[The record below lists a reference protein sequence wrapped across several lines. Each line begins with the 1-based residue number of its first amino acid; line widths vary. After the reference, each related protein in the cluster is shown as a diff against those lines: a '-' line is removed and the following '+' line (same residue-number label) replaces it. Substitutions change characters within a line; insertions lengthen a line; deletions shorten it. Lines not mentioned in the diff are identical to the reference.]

1 MKKEKAAAHGC
12 EHQHDHHHDHEEHAC
27 CCGHEHGHNEHIHE
41 HHDHDHHCACGH
53 GHEHHHAHSGCCGH
67 DHHNH
72 EHSDGC
78 NCGHDHTHEQDPGEA
93 RRELLTLGVGAALLI
108 AGLLLK
114 FFLSQAPWAAAI
126 VLLAAF
132 VTVAAEILVQAVNN
146 IRRGEVF
153 GESFLMAIAGIGAVC
168 IGEIP
173 EGVMVFLLYR
183 LGEYLQTKA
192 VSSSRKS
199 ISALLDVRPDRANL
213 LENGQSR
220 EVEAQAVQVG
230 QTILV
235 RPGEK
240 IPLDGL
246 VLTGTS
252 QLDTAALT
260 GESIPRDI
268 GKGQQVMAGCINLSG
283 ALEIRVEKAFSEST
297 ASKILE
303 MVEHASEKKAASE
316 KFITRF
322 ARVYTPIVCLAAAV
336 VAVVP
341 PLVGW
346 MGWNQSVYSALC
358 FLVISC
364 PCALV
369 ISVPLSFFAGI
380 GRASWEGILVKGG
393 NHLETLAD
401 AQIVAFDKTGTL
413 TEGRFSVS
421 ECLPAE
427 GISQEKLLKLA
438 ALAEYRSTH
447 PIAKSILAAYGGEI
461 DEEKLIDYQETSGHG
476 VSVTVNHCN
485 IIAGKRDYLT
495 GKGVSVP
502 AASDTAATAVY
513 VSADGVYQGV
523 ILLRD
528 APKRDAKTAVSELHA
543 LGVRWTAM
551 LSGDRK
557 PVVEEIAREIGLN
570 QADGELLPQ
579 EKLEKLEQLRTRL
592 DGNGKLLYSGDGIN
606 DTPVLAAA
614 DIGIAMGGLGAD
626 AAIETADVI
635 IMGDEPSKIAAGIR
649 IARRTKRI
657 AMENIVFAIAV
668 KVLVMV
674 LSVFGYVELWAGVFA
689 DVGVCMLCV
698 LNTLRINRKNG

>member
-1 MKKEKAAAHGC
+1 MEKEKITANDC
-12 EHQHDHHHDHEEHAC
+12 EYEHENHHDHEEHPC
-27 CCGHEHGHNEHIHE
+27 CCGHDHVPHE
-41 HHDHDHHCACGH
+41 HHDHHCACDH
-53 GHEHHHAHSGCCGH
+53 GHEHHHGDCCGH

-72 EHSDGC
+72 GDGC
-78 NCGHDHTHEQDPGEA
+78 NCGHDHAHEQDPGEA
-93 RRELLTLGVGAALLI
+93 RKELITLGAGAVLLI
-108 AGLLLK
+108 AGLILK
-114 FFLSQAPWAAAI
+114 FSLSQAPWMATV
-126 VLLAAF
+126 VLFSAF
-132 VTVAAEILVQAVNN
+132 ATVAAEILVQAVNN
-146 IRRGEVF
+146 IRHGDVF
-153 GESFLMAIAGIGAVC
+153 GESFLMSIAGIGAMC

-199 ISALLDVRPDRANL
+199 ISALMDVRPDRANL

-220 EVEAQAVQVG
+220 EVEAEAVQVG

-240 IPLDGL
+240 IPLDGT
-246 VLTGTS
+246 VLTGIS

-268 GKGQQVMAGCINLSG
+268 GPGQQVMAGCINLSG
-283 ALEIRVEKAFSEST
+283 ALEIRVERAFAEST

-303 MVEHASEKKAASE
+303 MVEHASEKKASSE

-322 ARVYTPIVCLAAAV
+322 ARIYTPIVCLAAV
-336 VAVVP
+336 IVAVLP
-341 PLVGW
+341 PVMGW
-346 MGWNQSVYSALC
+346 MAWSQSIYSALC

-380 GRASWEGILVKGG
+380 GRASREGVLVKGG
-393 NHLETLAD
+393 NHLETLAE

-413 TEGRFSVS
+413 TEGHFSVS

-427 GISQEKLLKLA
+427 GISREKLLELA
-438 ALAEYRSTH
+438 ALAECRSTH
-447 PIAKSILAAYGGEI
+447 PIAKSILTAYGNEI
-461 DEEKLIDYQETSGHG
+461 DEETLSDYHEISGNG
-476 VSVTVNHCN
+476 VTVRVNNRH
-485 IIAGKRDYLT
+485 IIAGKRKYLT
-495 GKGVSVP
+495 EKGVSVS
-502 AASDTAATAVY
+502 AAPTTADTTVY
-513 VSADGVYQGV
+513 VSLDGVYQGAV
-523 ILLRD
+523 LLRD
-528 APKRDAKTAVSELHA
+528 APKRDAKTAVNELRT
-543 LGVRWTAM
+543 LGIRRMVI
-551 LSGDRK
+551 LSGDSK
-557 PVVEEIAREIGLN
+557 PVVEEIAREIGLD

-579 EKLEKLEQLRTRL
+579 EKLEKLEQLRGQL

-635 IMGDEPSKIAAGIR
+635 IMGDEPSKIASGIR
-649 IARRTKRI
+649 IARHTKRI

-668 KVLVMV
+668 KVVVMI
-674 LSVFGYVELWAGVFA
+674 LSVLGYVELWAGVFA

-698 LNTLRINRKNG
+698 LNTLRINRKIH

>member
-1 MKKEKAAAHGC
+1 M
-12 EHQHDHHHDHEEHAC
+12 
-27 CCGHEHGHNEHIHE
+27 
-41 HHDHDHHCACGH
+41 
-53 GHEHHHAHSGCCGH
+53 
-67 DHHNH
+67 
-72 EHSDGC
+72 
-78 NCGHDHTHEQDPGEA
+78 
-93 RRELLTLGVGAALLI
+93 GAGAVLLI
-108 AGLLLK
+108 AGLILK
-114 FFLSQAPWAAAI
+114 FSLSQAPWMETV
-126 VLLAAF
+126 VLFAAF
-132 VTVAAEILVQAVNN
+132 ATVAAEILVQAVNN
-146 IRRGEVF
+146 IRHGDVF
-153 GESFLMAIAGIGAVC
+153 GESFLMSIAGIGAVC

-199 ISALLDVRPDRANL
+199 ISALMDVRPDRANL

-220 EVEAQAVQVG
+220 EVEAEAVQVG

-240 IPLDGL
+240 IPLDGT
-246 VLTGTS
+246 VLTGIS

-268 GKGQQVMAGCINLSG
+268 GPGQQVMAGCINLSG
-283 ALEIRVEKAFSEST
+283 ALEIRVERAFAEST

-303 MVEHASEKKAASE
+303 MVEHASEKKASSE

-322 ARVYTPIVCLAAAV
+322 ARIYTPIVCLAAV
-336 VAVVP
+336 IVAVLP
-341 PLVGW
+341 PVMGW
-346 MGWNQSVYSALC
+346 MAWSQSIYSALC

-380 GRASWEGILVKGG
+380 GRASREGVLVKGG
-393 NHLETLAD
+393 NHLETLAE

-427 GISQEKLLKLA
+427 GISREKLLELA
-438 ALAEYRSTH
+438 ALAECRSTH
-447 PIAKSILAAYGGEI
+447 PIAKSILTAYGSEI
-461 DEEKLIDYQETSGHG
+461 DEETLSDYHEISGNG
-476 VSVTVNHCN
+476 VTVRVNNRH
-485 IIAGKRDYLT
+485 IIAGKRKYLT
-495 GKGVSVP
+495 EKGVSVS
-502 AASDTAATAVY
+502 AAPTTADTTVY
-513 VSADGVYQGV
+513 VSLDGVYQGAV
-523 ILLRD
+523 LLRD
-528 APKRDAKTAVSELHA
+528 APKRDAKTAVNELRT
-543 LGVRWTAM
+543 LGIRRMVI
-551 LSGDRK
+551 LSGDSK
-557 PVVEEIAREIGLN
+557 PVVEEIAREIGLD

-579 EKLEKLEQLRTRL
+579 EKLEKLEQLRGQL

-635 IMGDEPSKIAAGIR
+635 IMGDEPSKIASGIR
-649 IARRTKRI
+649 IARHTKRI

-668 KVLVMV
+668 KVVVMI
-674 LSVFGYVELWAGVFA
+674 LSVLGYVELWAGVFA

-698 LNTLRINRKNG
+698 LNTLRINRKIH

>member
-1 MKKEKAAAHGC
+1 MDKENLSAQRDQVGGDH
-12 EHQHDHHHDHEEHAC
+12 EHHHDHSS
-27 CCGHEHGHNEHIHE
+27 CG
-41 HHDHDHHCACGH
+41 C
-53 GHEHHHAHSGCCGH
+53 GHEHHHDHGSCGCGHEHHHDHGGCSCGH
-67 DHHNH
+67 DHN
-72 EHSDGC
+72 
-78 NCGHDHTHEQDPGEA
+78 HEQDPAEV

-108 AGLLLK
+108 AGLLLRA
-114 FFLSQAPWAAAI
+114 LLPGTPWVSTA

-132 VTVAAEILVQAVNN
+132 AAVAAEIVIQAVGN
-146 IRRGEVF
+146 IRHGDVF
-153 GESFLMAIAGIGAVC
+153 GESFLMTIAGIGAVC

-199 ISALLDVRPDRANL
+199 ISALLDVRPDHANL
-213 LENGQSR
+213 LENGESR
-220 EVEAQAVQVG
+220 EVEAESVSVG

-240 IPLDGL
+240 VPLDGV
-246 VLTGTS
+246 VLRGAS

-260 GESIPRDI
+260 GESMPREI
-268 GKGQQVMAGCINLSG
+268 ASGQQVMAGCINLSG
-283 ALEIRVEKAFSEST
+283 ALEIRVEKSFGEST

-303 MVEHASEKKAASE
+303 MVENASEKKASSE

-336 VAVVP
+336 VALLP
-341 PLVGW
+341 PLAGLMSW
-346 MGWNQSVYSALC
+346 ERSVYSALC

-380 GRASWEGILVKGG
+380 GRASREGVLVKGG
-393 NHLETLAD
+393 NHLETLAE

-421 ECLPAE
+421 ECHPAE
-427 GISQEKLLKLA
+427 GISRERLLELT
-438 ALAEYRSTH
+438 ALAECRSTH
-447 PIAKSILAAYGGEI
+447 PIAQSILAAWGGQA
-461 DEEKLIDYQETSGHG
+461 DEARLSDYQEVPGHG
-476 VSVTVNHCN
+476 VAVSVDGQRIV
-485 IIAGKRDYLT
+485 AGKSDYLT
-495 GKGVSVP
+495 ELGISVP
-502 AASDTAATAVY
+502 DMPSTAATAVC
-513 VSADGVYQGV
+513 AALDGVYLGV

-528 APKRDAKTAVSELHA
+528 APKEDAKGAISALRV
-543 LGVRWTAM
+543 LGVDRTAM
-551 LSGDRK
+551 LSGDSA
-557 PVVEEIAREIGLN
+557 PVVEEIAREIGLD
-570 QADGELLPQ
+570 QAVGGLLPQ
-579 EKLEKLEQLRTRL
+579 DKLTELEKLRSRL
-592 DGNGKLLYSGDGIN
+592 TGKGKLLYAGDGIN

-649 IARRTKRI
+649 IARRTNRI
-657 AMENIVFAIAV
+657 AAENIVFAIAV
-668 KVLVMV
+668 KVLVMI
-674 LSVFGYVELWAGVFA
+674 LSVLGHIELWAGVFA

-698 LNTLRINRKNG
+698 LNTLRINQK

>member
-1 MKKEKAAAHGC
+1 MEKEKITANDC
-12 EHQHDHHHDHEEHAC
+12 EYEHENHHDHEEHPC
-27 CCGHEHGHNEHIHE
+27 CCGHDHVPHE
-41 HHDHDHHCACGH
+41 HHDHHCACDH
-53 GHEHHHAHSGCCGH
+53 GHEHHHGDCCGH
-67 DHHNH
+67 DHHDH
-72 EHSDGC
+72 GDGC
-78 NCGHDHTHEQDPGEA
+78 NCGHDHAHEQDPGEA
-93 RRELLTLGVGAALLI
+93 RKELITLGAGAVLLI
-108 AGLLLK
+108 AGLILK
-114 FFLSQAPWAAAI
+114 FSLSQAPWMATV
-126 VLLAAF
+126 VLFAAF
-132 VTVAAEILVQAVNN
+132 ATVAAEILVQAVNN
-146 IRRGEVF
+146 IRHGDVF
-153 GESFLMAIAGIGAVC
+153 GESFLMSIAGIGAVC

-199 ISALLDVRPDRANL
+199 ISALMDVRPDRANL

-220 EVEAQAVQVG
+220 EVEAEAVQVG

-240 IPLDGL
+240 IPLDGT
-246 VLTGTS
+246 VLTGIS

-268 GKGQQVMAGCINLSG
+268 GPGQQVMAGCINLSG
-283 ALEIRVEKAFSEST
+283 ALEIRVERAFAEST

-303 MVEHASEKKAASE
+303 MVEHASEKKASSE

-322 ARVYTPIVCLAAAV
+322 ARIYTPIVCLAAV
-336 VAVVP
+336 IVAVLP
-341 PLVGW
+341 PVMGW
-346 MGWNQSVYSALC
+346 MAWSQSIYSALC

-380 GRASWEGILVKGG
+380 GRASREGVLVKGG
-393 NHLETLAD
+393 NHLETLAE

-427 GISQEKLLKLA
+427 GISREKLLELA
-438 ALAEYRSTH
+438 ALAECCSTH
-447 PIAKSILAAYGGEI
+447 PIAKSILTAYGSEI
-461 DEEKLIDYQETSGHG
+461 DEETLSDYHEISGNG
-476 VSVTVNHCN
+476 VTVRVNNRH
-485 IIAGKRDYLT
+485 IIAGKRKYLT
-495 GKGVSVP
+495 EKGVSVS
-502 AASDTAATAVY
+502 AAPTTADTTVY
-513 VSADGVYQGV
+513 VSLDGVYQGAV
-523 ILLRD
+523 LLRD
-528 APKRDAKTAVSELHA
+528 APKRDAKTAVNELRT
-543 LGVRWTAM
+543 LGIRRMVI
-551 LSGDRK
+551 LSGDSK
-557 PVVEEIAREIGLN
+557 PVVEEIAREIGLD

-579 EKLEKLEQLRTRL
+579 EKLEKLEQLRGQL

-635 IMGDEPSKIAAGIR
+635 IMGDEPSKIASGIR
-649 IARRTKRI
+649 IARHTKRI

-668 KVLVMV
+668 KVVVMI
-674 LSVFGYVELWAGVFA
+674 LSVLGYVELWAGVFA

-698 LNTLRINRKNG
+698 LNTLRINRKIH

>member
-1 MKKEKAAAHGC
+1 MDKENLSAQKDQVGGDH
-12 EHQHDHHHDHEEHAC
+12 EHHHDHSS
-27 CCGHEHGHNEHIHE
+27 CG
-41 HHDHDHHCACGH
+41 C
-53 GHEHHHAHSGCCGH
+53 GHEHHHDHGGCGCGHEHHHDHGSCGCGHEHHHDHGGCSCGH
-67 DHHNH
+67 DHN
-72 EHSDGC
+72 
-78 NCGHDHTHEQDPGEA
+78 HEQDPAEV

-108 AGLLLK
+108 AGLLLRA
-114 FFLSQAPWAAAI
+114 LLPGIPWVSTA

-132 VTVAAEILVQAVNN
+132 AAVAAEIVIQAVGN
-146 IRRGEVF
+146 IRHGDVF
-153 GESFLMAIAGIGAVC
+153 GESFLMTIAGIGAVC

-199 ISALLDVRPDRANL
+199 ISALLDVRPDHANL
-213 LENGQSR
+213 LENGESR
-220 EVEAQAVQVG
+220 EVEAESVSVG

-240 IPLDGL
+240 VPLDGV
-246 VLTGTS
+246 VLRGAS

-260 GESIPRDI
+260 GESMPREI
-268 GKGQQVMAGCINLSG
+268 ASGQQVMAGCINLSG
-283 ALEIRVEKAFSEST
+283 ALEIRVEKSFGEST

-303 MVEHASEKKAASE
+303 MVENASEKKASSE

-336 VAVVP
+336 VALLP
-341 PLVGW
+341 PLAGLMSW
-346 MGWNQSVYSALC
+346 ERSVYSALC

-380 GRASWEGILVKGG
+380 GRASREGVLVKGG
-393 NHLETLAD
+393 NHLETLAE

-421 ECLPAE
+421 ECHPAE
-427 GISQEKLLKLA
+427 GISRERLLELT
-438 ALAEYRSTH
+438 ALAECRSTH
-447 PIAKSILAAYGGEI
+447 PIAQSILTAWGGQV
-461 DEEKLIDYQETSGHG
+461 DEARLSDYQEVPGHG
-476 VSVTVNHCN
+476 VAVSVDGQRIV
-485 IIAGKRDYLT
+485 AGKSDYLT
-495 GKGVSVP
+495 EIGVSVP
-502 AASDTAATAVY
+502 DMPSTAATAVC
-513 VSADGVYQGV
+513 AALDGVYLGV

-528 APKRDAKTAVSELHA
+528 APKEDAKGAISALRA
-543 LGVRWTAM
+543 LGVDRTAM
-551 LSGDRK
+551 LSGDSA
-557 PVVEEIAREIGLN
+557 PVVEEIAREIGLD
-570 QADGELLPQ
+570 QAVGGLLPQ
-579 EKLEKLEQLRTRL
+579 DKLTELEKLRSRL
-592 DGNGKLLYSGDGIN
+592 TGKGKLLYAGDGIN

-649 IARRTKRI
+649 IARRTNRI
-657 AMENIVFAIAV
+657 AAENIVFAIAV
-668 KVLVMV
+668 KVLVMI
-674 LSVFGYVELWAGVFA
+674 LSVLGHIELWAGVFA

-698 LNTLRINRKNG
+698 LNTLRINQK

>member
-1 MKKEKAAAHGC
+1 M
-12 EHQHDHHHDHEEHAC
+12 
-27 CCGHEHGHNEHIHE
+27 
-41 HHDHDHHCACGH
+41 
-53 GHEHHHAHSGCCGH
+53 
-67 DHHNH
+67 
-72 EHSDGC
+72 
-78 NCGHDHTHEQDPGEA
+78 
-93 RRELLTLGVGAALLI
+93 LTLGVGAALLI
-108 AGLLLK
+108 AGLLLRA
-114 FFLSQAPWAAAI
+114 LLPGTPWVSTA

-132 VTVAAEILVQAVNN
+132 AAVAAEIVIQAVGN
-146 IRRGEVF
+146 IRHGDVF
-153 GESFLMAIAGIGAVC
+153 GESFLMTIAGIGAVC

-199 ISALLDVRPDRANL
+199 ISALLDVRPDHANL
-213 LENGQSR
+213 LENGESR
-220 EVEAQAVQVG
+220 EVEAESVSVG

-240 IPLDGL
+240 VPLDGV
-246 VLTGTS
+246 VLRGAS

-260 GESIPRDI
+260 GESMPREI
-268 GKGQQVMAGCINLSG
+268 ASGQQVMAGCINLSG
-283 ALEIRVEKAFSEST
+283 ALEIRVEKSFGEST

-303 MVEHASEKKAASE
+303 MVENASEKKASSE

-336 VAVVP
+336 VALLP
-341 PLVGW
+341 PLAGLMSW
-346 MGWNQSVYSALC
+346 ERSVYSALC

-380 GRASWEGILVKGG
+380 GRASREGVLVKGG
-393 NHLETLAD
+393 NHLETLAE

-421 ECLPAE
+421 ECHPAE
-427 GISQEKLLKLA
+427 GISRERLLELT
-438 ALAEYRSTH
+438 ALAECRSTH
-447 PIAKSILAAYGGEI
+447 PIAQSILAAWGGQA
-461 DEEKLIDYQETSGHG
+461 DEARLSDYQEVPGHG
-476 VSVTVNHCN
+476 VAVSVDGQRIV
-485 IIAGKRDYLT
+485 AGKSDYLT
-495 GKGVSVP
+495 ELGISVP
-502 AASDTAATAVY
+502 DMPSTAATAVC
-513 VSADGVYQGV
+513 AALDGVYLGV

-528 APKRDAKTAVSELHA
+528 APKEDAKGAISALRV
-543 LGVRWTAM
+543 LGVDRTAM
-551 LSGDRK
+551 LSGDSA
-557 PVVEEIAREIGLN
+557 PVVEEIAREIGLD
-570 QADGELLPQ
+570 QAVGGLLPQ
-579 EKLEKLEQLRTRL
+579 DKLTELEKLRSRL
-592 DGNGKLLYSGDGIN
+592 TGKGKLLYAGDGIN

-649 IARRTKRI
+649 IARRTNRI
-657 AMENIVFAIAV
+657 AAENIVFAIAV
-668 KVLVMV
+668 KVLVMI
-674 LSVFGYVELWAGVFA
+674 LSVLGHIELWAGVFA

-698 LNTLRINRKNG
+698 LNTLRINQK

>member
-1 MKKEKAAAHGC
+1 M
-12 EHQHDHHHDHEEHAC
+12 
-27 CCGHEHGHNEHIHE
+27 
-41 HHDHDHHCACGH
+41 
-53 GHEHHHAHSGCCGH
+53 
-67 DHHNH
+67 
-72 EHSDGC
+72 
-78 NCGHDHTHEQDPGEA
+78 
-93 RRELLTLGVGAALLI
+93 GAALLI
-108 AGLLLK
+108 AGLLLRA
-114 FFLSQAPWAAAI
+114 LLPGIPWVSTA

-132 VTVAAEILVQAVNN
+132 AAVAAEIVIQAVGN
-146 IRRGEVF
+146 IRHGDVF
-153 GESFLMAIAGIGAVC
+153 GESFLMTIAGIGAVC

-199 ISALLDVRPDRANL
+199 ISALLDVRPDHANL
-213 LENGQSR
+213 LENGESR
-220 EVEAQAVQVG
+220 EVEAESVSVG

-240 IPLDGL
+240 VPLDGV
-246 VLTGTS
+246 VLRGAS

-260 GESIPRDI
+260 GESMPWEITS
-268 GKGQQVMAGCINLSG
+268 GQQVMAGCINLSG
-283 ALEIRVEKAFSEST
+283 ALEIRVEKSFGEST

-303 MVEHASEKKAASE
+303 MVENASEKKASSE

-336 VAVVP
+336 VALLP
-341 PLVGW
+341 PLAGLMSW
-346 MGWNQSVYSALC
+346 ERSVYSALC

-380 GRASWEGILVKGG
+380 GRASREGVLVKGG
-393 NHLETLAD
+393 NHLETLAE

-421 ECLPAE
+421 ECYPAE
-427 GISQEKLLKLA
+427 GISRERLLELT
-438 ALAEYRSTH
+438 ALAECRSTH
-447 PIAKSILAAYGGEI
+447 PIAQSILTAWGGQV
-461 DEEKLIDYQETSGHG
+461 DEARLSDYQEVPGHG
-476 VSVTVNHCN
+476 VAVSVDGQRIV
-485 IIAGKRDYLT
+485 AGKSDYLT
-495 GKGVSVP
+495 EIGVSVP
-502 AASDTAATAVY
+502 DMPSTAATAVC
-513 VSADGVYQGV
+513 AALDGVYLGV

-528 APKRDAKTAVSELHA
+528 APKEDAKGAISALRA
-543 LGVRWTAM
+543 LGVDRTAM
-551 LSGDRK
+551 LSGDSA
-557 PVVEEIAREIGLN
+557 PVVEEIAREIGLD
-570 QADGELLPQ
+570 QAVGGLLPQ
-579 EKLEKLEQLRTRL
+579 DKLTELEKLRSRL
-592 DGNGKLLYSGDGIN
+592 TGTGKLLYAGDGIN

-649 IARRTKRI
+649 IARRTNRI
-657 AMENIVFAIAV
+657 AAENIVFAIAV
-668 KVLVMV
+668 KVLVMI
-674 LSVFGYVELWAGVFA
+674 LSVLGHIELWAGVFA

-698 LNTLRINRKNG
+698 LNTLRINQK